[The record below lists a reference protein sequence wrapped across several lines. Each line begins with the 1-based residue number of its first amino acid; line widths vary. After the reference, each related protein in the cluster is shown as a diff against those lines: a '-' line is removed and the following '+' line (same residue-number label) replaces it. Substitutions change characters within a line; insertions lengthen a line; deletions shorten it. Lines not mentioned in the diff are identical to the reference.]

1 MADYNSQGNYLIG
14 SWMVSS
20 GARLASETTACA
32 IVASMTDPESG
43 DDGDAPGRAKTLLA
57 LVFVL
62 ALVLGGLIL
71 FHFLSEQSQIQDC
84 VMQGRTNCA
93 PINEAP

>member
-1 MADYNSQGNYLIG
+1 
-14 SWMVSS
+14 
-20 GARLASETTACA
+20 
-32 IVASMTDPESG
+32 MTDPESG
-43 DDGDAPGRAKTLLA
+43 EDEGAAGRAKTLLA

-71 FHFLSEQSQIQDC
+71 FHFLSKQSQIQDC

-93 PINEAP
+93 PINDAP